1 MHGREEAPASPALFH
16 LRSISEAAARRPQ
29 SESCDNRAV
38 SLSQLG
44 RDLRLL
50 PREAW
55 FLFAGTFL
63 NRFGSF
69 VVPFLIL
76 YLRREGFSIAQAG
89 VVAATY
95 GIGFLLANVFGG
107 FVTDRFGR
115 RNAIVFSM
123 FSGAASL
130 LALSQARTLPA
141 IIAFTILAGLT
152 AELYRPAS
160 SALLTDLVPQERRV
174 VAFAAYRLAVNAGFA
189 AGPAT
194 AGFLAN
200 KSFLYLFVG
209 DAITSVLYGV
219 VAFFF
224 LPNVTSAVE
233 KARVI
238 WGESLPII
246 LRDRV
251 FLLFLAAAALNGFIL
266 MQDHSS
272 FALHV
277 QAAGFPPSTYGLL
290 VSMNGL
296 IIVLTELPLT
306 AWTQRYARRTMIAFG
321 YLLVGAGFA
330 VNAIA
335 YDLPL
340 MAVGIVIWTFGE
352 MIASPIA
359 AAFVADMAPET
370 LRGRYMGFYGL
381 SWALG
386 LIAGPA
392 IGPLIFAESPVM
404 IWSLCGVAGIAAAA
418 IIWRLPAA
426 RHEQAQSAA

>member
-1 MHGREEAPASPALFH
+1 MS
-16 LRSISEAAARRPQ
+16 LR
-29 SESCDNRAV
+29 
-38 SLSQLG
+38 QLG
-44 RDLRLL
+44 QDLRLL

-76 YLRREGFSIAQAG
+76 YLRREGYSIAQAG
-89 VVAATY
+89 LVSATY

-107 FVTDRFGR
+107 YVTDRFGR

-123 FSGAASL
+123 LSGAASL
-130 LALSQARTLPA
+130 LALSQARGLPSL
-141 IIAFTILAGLT
+141 IFFTILAGLT

-160 SALLTDLVPQERRV
+160 SALLTDLVPPERRV
-174 VAFAAYRLAVNAGFA
+174 VAFSAYRLAINAGFA

-209 DAITSVLYGV
+209 DAITSVLYGI
-219 VAFFF
+219 VALFF
-224 LPNVTSAVE
+224 LPNITSGIDRA
-233 KARVI
+233 KVI

-251 FLLFLAAAALNGFIL
+251 FLLFLLASMLNGFIL

-277 QAAGFPPSTYGLL
+277 QAAGFPASTYGLL

-296 IIVLTELPLT
+296 IIVLIELPLT
-306 AWTQRYARRTMIAFG
+306 AWTQKHARRAMIAFG

-330 VNAIA
+330 VNAFA
-335 YDLPL
+335 YDIPL
-340 MAVGIVIWTFGE
+340 MMVGIVIWTFGE

-359 AAFVADMAPET
+359 AAFVADMAPEA

-386 LIAGPA
+386 LIVGPA
-392 IGPLIFAESPVM
+392 LGPIIFAKSPVM
-404 IWSLCGVAGIAAAA
+404 IWSLCGLAGLAAAA
-418 IIWRLPAA
+418 IIWRLPTA
-426 RHEQAQSAA
+426 RHEGVGA

>member
-1 MHGREEAPASPALFH
+1 MS
-16 LRSISEAAARRPQ
+16 LR
-29 SESCDNRAV
+29 
-38 SLSQLG
+38 QLG
-44 RDLRLL
+44 QDLRLL

-76 YLRREGFSIAQAG
+76 YLRREGYSIAQAG
-89 VVAATY
+89 LVSATY

-107 FVTDRFGR
+107 YVTDRFGR

-123 FSGAASL
+123 LSGAASL
-130 LALSQARTLPA
+130 LALSQARGLPSL
-141 IIAFTILAGLT
+141 IFFTILAGLT

-160 SALLTDLVPQERRV
+160 SALLTDLVPPERRV
-174 VAFAAYRLAVNAGFA
+174 VAFSAYRLAINAGFA

-209 DAITSVLYGV
+209 DAITSVLYGI
-219 VAFFF
+219 VALFF
-224 LPNVTSAVE
+224 LPNITSGIDRA
-233 KARVI
+233 KVI

-251 FLLFLAAAALNGFIL
+251 FLLFLLASMLNGFIL

-277 QAAGFPPSTYGLL
+277 QAAGFPASTYGLL

-296 IIVLTELPLT
+296 IIVLIELPLT
-306 AWTQRYARRTMIAFG
+306 AWTQKHARRAMIAFG

-330 VNAIA
+330 VNAFA
-335 YDLPL
+335 YDIPL
-340 MAVGIVIWTFGE
+340 MMVGIVIWTFGE

-359 AAFVADMAPET
+359 AAFVADMAPEA

-386 LIAGPA
+386 LIVGPA
-392 IGPLIFAESPVM
+392 LGPIIFAKSPVM
-404 IWSLCGVAGIAAAA
+404 IWSLCGLAGLAAAA
-418 IIWRLPAA
+418 IIWRLPTA
-426 RHEQAQSAA
+426 RHEGAGA

>member
-1 MHGREEAPASPALFH
+1 
-16 LRSISEAAARRPQ
+16 
-29 SESCDNRAV
+29 V
-38 SLSQLG
+38 SLRQLG
-44 RDLRLL
+44 QDLRLL

-76 YLRREGFSIAQAG
+76 YLRREGYSIAQAG
-89 VVAATY
+89 LVSATY

-107 FVTDRFGR
+107 YVTDRFGR

-123 FSGAASL
+123 LSGAASL
-130 LALSQARTLPA
+130 LALSQARGLPSL
-141 IIAFTILAGLT
+141 IFFTILAGLT

-160 SALLTDLVPQERRV
+160 SALLTDLVPPERRV
-174 VAFAAYRLAVNAGFA
+174 IAFSAYRLAINAGFA

-209 DAITSVLYGV
+209 DAITSVLYGI
-219 VAFFF
+219 VALFF
-224 LPNVTSAVE
+224 LPNITSGIDRA
-233 KARVI
+233 KVI

-251 FLLFLAAAALNGFIL
+251 FLLFLLASMLNGFIL

-277 QAAGFPPSTYGLL
+277 QAAGFPASTYGLL

-296 IIVLTELPLT
+296 IIVLIELPLT
-306 AWTQRYARRTMIAFG
+306 AWTQKHARRAMIAFG

-330 VNAIA
+330 VNAFA
-335 YDLPL
+335 YDIPL
-340 MAVGIVIWTFGE
+340 MMVGIVIWTFGE

-359 AAFVADMAPET
+359 AAFVADMAPEA

-386 LIAGPA
+386 LIVGPA
-392 IGPLIFAESPVM
+392 LGPIIFAKSPVM
-404 IWSLCGVAGIAAAA
+404 IWSLCGLAGLAAAA
-418 IIWRLPAA
+418 IIWRLPTA
-426 RHEQAQSAA
+426 RHEGAGA